1 MWREFQ
7 EIFEE
12 FDNEILTAIHPSTGE
27 SMGVFGGEWN
37 YVAFEVDDFKAAV
50 KELEAAGVDFNP
62 EARESVAEEDL
73 IRSFGVEAF

>member
-1 MWREFQ
+1 
-7 EIFEE
+7 
-12 FDNEILTAIHPSTGE
+12 
-27 SMGVFGGEWN
+27 MGVFGGEWN

-73 IRSFGVEAF
+73 IRSFGVEEFPGTLVEF

>member
-1 MWREFQ
+1 
-7 EIFEE
+7 
-12 FDNEILTAIHPSTGE
+12 
-27 SMGVFGGEWN
+27 MGVFGGEWN

-73 IRSFGVEAF
+73 IRSFGAETFPAPPVEF